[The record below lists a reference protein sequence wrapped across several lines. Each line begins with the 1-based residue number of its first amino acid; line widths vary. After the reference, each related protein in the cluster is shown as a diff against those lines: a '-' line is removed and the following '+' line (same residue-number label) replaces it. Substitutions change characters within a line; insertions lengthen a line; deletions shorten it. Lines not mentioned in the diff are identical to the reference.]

1 MNPCCYPFGMWTM
14 NGAGAG
20 FSARRAGM
28 RKFPELSSYNVFISE
43 PHRGLH
49 MKSSWLR
56 DQKSVSCWAGSM
68 SCSCRIFT
76 ASVLLTSDWLSPPLS
91 HFQIYLFWS
100 WQSPFGDFFN
110 SQDPV
115 YLLTSNYSCAE
126 LLKNE
131 MSSNKHSGCPL
142 TYMLSGYFASSQ
154 LFSKQQLFG
163 LLS

>member
-1 MNPCCYPFGMWTM
+1 MVLGRVSLHGELGWGSSQNCPLIMSSYQNHTEDFTWKAAGSEIRNRSAAGLAPCLV
-14 NGAGAG
+14 AAG
-20 FSARRAGM
+20 FSQ
-28 RKFPELSSYNVFISE
+28 PVF
-43 PHRGLH
+43 
-49 MKSSWLR
+49 
-56 DQKSVSCWAGSM
+56 CWPVTGYH
-68 SCSCRIFT
+68 
-76 ASVLLTSDWLSPPLS
+76 PPPS